1 MDFRDTQETGAAEMT
16 DQSDLL
22 EAPARAAKAATAK
35 LAEAMVSAAVEE
47 NSRTVRPQLF
57 AVQKDDSRDD
67 LLTDFGKET
76 LKDRYLL
83 PGESFQDLF
92 VRVASAYADDEAHA
106 QRIYDYISRLWF
118 MPATPVLSNGGTGR
132 GLPISCYLNSV
143 DDSLEGIVGTWNE
156 NVWLA
161 SRGGGIGTYWGN
173 VRGIGEP
180 VGLNG
185 KTSGIIPFVRVMD
198 SLTLAISQGSLR
210 RGSAACYLDVSHP
223 EIEEFLEI
231 RKPSGDF
238 NRKALNLHHGVLLT
252 DAFMEAVRDG
262 AEWELKSPKD
272 GSVRAK
278 VDARSLFQKLVETRL
293 ATGEPYIVFSDQVNR
308 MMPKHHRDLGL
319 KVSTS
324 NLCSEITLPTGRDHL
339 GNDRTAVCCLSSL
352 NLETWDQWNG
362 DKQFI
367 EDVMRFLDNVLQD
380 YIDRAPDEMARAK
393 YSASRERSV
402 GLGVMGFHSF
412 LQARG
417 LGFESAL
424 AKSWNLKIFKHISA
438 KVNEASMMLAQE
450 RGPCPDAADQGVMER
465 FSCKM
470 AIAPTASISI
480 ICGGTSACIEPIPAN
495 VYTHKTLSGSF
506 SIKNPYLEKLLQEK
520 SKDSANVW
528 NSILEKGGSVQH
540 LDFLTPEEKD
550 AFKTSFEIDQRWLLE
565 LAADRTP
572 YIDQAQS
579 LNLFIPADVDKWDLL
594 MLHYRAWELGIK
606 SLYYLRSK
614 SVQRAGFA
622 GGVEADNT
630 VDAPKFELG
639 GSTDYDECLACQ

>member
-1 MDFRDTQETGAAEMT
+1 MDFRDTREESN
-16 DQSDLL
+16 SDVSATVT
-22 EAPARAAKAATAK
+22 EAPTKPVNGVVGSNAPEKGEPINSKSVMPQPFPVDVDHAR
-35 LAEAMVSAAVEE
+35 
-47 NSRTVRPQLF
+47 
-57 AVQKDDSRDD
+57 DS

-83 PGESFQDLF
+83 PGESYQDLF
-92 VRVASAYADDEAHA
+92 VRVASAYADNAEHA
-106 QRIYDYISRLWF
+106 QRIYDYISKLWF

-143 DDSLEGIVGTWNE
+143 DDSLNGIVNTWNE

-161 SRGGGIGTYWGN
+161 SRGGGIGTYWGS

-210 RGSAACYLDVSHP
+210 RGSAAVYLDVSHP

-262 AEWELKSPKD
+262 SEWILRSPKD
-272 GSVRAK
+272 QSERAR
-278 VDARSLFQKLVETRL
+278 VDARALFQKLVETRL
-293 ATGEPYIVFSDQVNR
+293 ATGEPYIVFADTVNR
-308 MMPKHHRDLGL
+308 TMPKHHRDLGL

-324 NLCSEITLPTGRDHL
+324 NLCSEITLPTGTDHL

-352 NLETWDQWNG
+352 NLETWDEWNG
-362 DKQFI
+362 DRQFI
-367 EDVMRFLDNVLQD
+367 EDVMRFLDNVLSD
-380 YIDRAPDEMARAK
+380 YIARAPDEMGRAK
-393 YSASRERSV
+393 YSAERERSV

-417 LGFESAL
+417 LPFEGAM
-424 AKSWNLKIFKHISA
+424 AKSWNLRMFKHISA
-438 KVNEASMMLAQE
+438 QVNEASMNLAVE
-450 RGPCPDAADQGVMER
+450 RGPCPDAADMGVMER

-495 VYTHKTLSGSF
+495 IYTHKTLSGSF
-506 SIKNPYLEKLLQEK
+506 SIRNPYLEKLLSEK
-520 SKDSANVW
+520 SKNSEAVW
-528 NSILEKGGSVQH
+528 NTILEKGGSVQH
-540 LDFLTPEEKD
+540 LDFLSQDEKD
-550 AFKTSFEIDQRWLLE
+550 TYKTSFEIDQRWLLE

-572 YIDQAQS
+572 FIDQSAS
-579 LNLFIPADVDKWDLL
+579 LNLFIPADVEKWDLL
-594 MLHYRAWELGIK
+594 MLHFRAWELGIK

-630 VDAPKFELG
+630 IDLKQIEVEVK
-639 GSTDYDECLACQ
+639 DYDECLACQ